1 MAMCIVEL
9 SRIGLWWQAFEYQD
23 DELDELDESDLVLTS
38 ESEEDISEH
47 DDTDDDDDDNDVD
60 ESDDVKSDKK
70 ATRKRQ
76 EVASTTKKRCEG
88 FHFTSKSVG
97 IFLLVQC
104 M

>member
-1 MAMCIVEL
+1 MCFVKL
-9 SRIGLWWQAFEYQD
+9 SPIGLWRQAFEYQD

-47 DDTDDDDDDNDVD
+47 DDTDDDNDVD

-88 FHFTSKSVG
+88 FHFSSKSVG